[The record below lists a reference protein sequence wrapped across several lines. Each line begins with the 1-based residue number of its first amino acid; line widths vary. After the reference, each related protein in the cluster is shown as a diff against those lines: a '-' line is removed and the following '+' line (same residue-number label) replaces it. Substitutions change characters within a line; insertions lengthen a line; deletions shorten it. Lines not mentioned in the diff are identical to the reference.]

1 MSRRGVVRNGNEE
14 PASSV
19 GPPSL
24 FRSLVAVLAPHLEPP
39 KDEVIHTVAD
49 PEEAETMRP
58 WKEIWCTAERCLHQ
72 YL

>member
-1 MSRRGVVRNGNEE
+1 MSRRGVAHNGNEE
-14 PASSV
+14 SGSSI

-49 PEEAETMRP
+49 HEEAETMRP
-58 WKEIWCTAERCLHQ
+58 WKEIWCTAERCLRQ